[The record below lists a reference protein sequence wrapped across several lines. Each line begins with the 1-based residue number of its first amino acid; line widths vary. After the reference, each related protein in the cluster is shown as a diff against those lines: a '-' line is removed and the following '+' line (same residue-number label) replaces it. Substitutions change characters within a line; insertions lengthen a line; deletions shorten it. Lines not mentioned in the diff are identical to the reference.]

1 MTEQEVQR
9 IPRLVTLLK
18 ALNINNKDFA
28 VKTGI
33 NQQSVSH
40 LLSGY
45 RPITLSRIYQIKSA
59 FPEVNEKWLEHGDGQ
74 PFLGGETDDEKI
86 SIVSEPAV
94 KYERTDPLS
103 ALRALLEEH
112 GRRIGEIEERLNRLE
127 GK

>member
-9 IPRLVTLLK
+9 IPRLETLLK
-18 ALNINNKDFA
+18 ALNINNKEFSI
-28 VKTGI
+28 KTGI

-59 FPEVNEKWLEHGDGQ
+59 FPDVNEKWLEHGDGQ
-74 PFLGGETDDEKI
+74 PFLNIKTEEQKV